1 MSLYQPRTDLAVE
14 ARELLRERSP
24 EEIPGAELSQGSI
37 SDIEYQILTVST
49 DEAAQRLGKPQGK
62 YCTVEIDPVMRRDKD
77 AFQNC
82 VDALSKL
89 LRSFF
94 PHDSTDKPA
103 LLAGLG
109 NRAIT
114 PDSVGPAVLESTLV
128 TRHLKHSMPDDFAA
142 FREVAAVSPGVLG
155 TSGIESSDYIKCFA
169 ERVSPAFVIAIDAL
183 AARSLNRLCRTV
195 QISDT
200 GITPGSG
207 VGNSRMALNEETI
220 GVPVIAVGVPT
231 VVDIRT
237 VISDLGATCFVDD
250 IAEANQMIVTPRNID
265 SDVSCI
271 SRLVG
276 YALNV
281 ALHDGLT
288 ISDIDMLI
296 G

>member
-1 MSLYQPRTDLAVE
+1 MALFQPRTDLAVE
-14 ARELLRERSP
+14 ARELLRERSL
-24 EEIPGAELSQGSI
+24 EEIPGAELSQSSI
-37 SDIEYQILTVST
+37 NDIEYQILTVTT
-49 DEAAQRLGKPQGK
+49 DDAAQRLGKPRGK

-77 AFQNC
+77 AFEDC

-94 PHDSTDKPA
+94 PQDSINKPVM
-103 LLAGLG
+103 LAGLG

-114 PDSVGPAVLESTLV
+114 PDSIGPVVLESALV
-128 TRHLKHSMPDDFAA
+128 TRHLKQTMPEDFAA
-142 FREVAAVSPGVLG
+142 FRETAAVTPGVLG
-155 TSGIESSDYIKCFA
+155 TSGIESSEYIKCVVQ
-169 ERVSPAFVIAIDAL
+169 RISPAFVIAIDAL
-183 AARSLNRLCRTV
+183 AARSLNRLCHTI

-265 SDVSCI
+265 SDVTCI

-276 YALNV
+276 YSLNM